1 MEEIWSKYYTNNSEI
16 ISLINIWSNSFE
28 KEKEDIQYFIIKK
41 LSYLIYAKIK
51 TYKKE
56 TYYND
61 LLQEGNI
68 ALLKAIKDF
77 NINRGSNFFTI
88 ASWYLSNHI
97 RDFLK
102 GIKNKEV
109 VCENIEQFVKDH
121 IKSPQDYYEKI
132 ECEKLIKNAIL
143 SLPKMERYVVV
154 MRYGF
159 FDSREYT
166 LKEIGEMFSVSKQYV
181 EQVEKKAVLRLR
193 KKIDKE
199 LGENL

>member
-1 MEEIWSKYYTNNSEI
+1 MVEIWSKYYTNNAEVLN
-16 ISLINIWSNSFE
+16 LINIWSNSIN
-28 KEKEDIQYFIIKK
+28 KEKEDAQNLIISK

-51 TYKKE
+51 TYKKKH
-56 TYYND
+56 YYKD
-61 LLQEGNI
+61 LFQEGKI
-68 ALLKAIKDF
+68 ALLRAIKDF
-77 NINRGSNFFTI
+77 DVNKGSNFFTI
-88 ASWYLSNHI
+88 ASWYLSNQI

-102 GIKNKEV
+102 GINKEV
-109 VCENIEQFVKDH
+109 ACENVEQFLNNQ
-121 IKSPQDYYEKI
+121 ISPQEYYEKF
-132 ECEKLIKNAIL
+132 EREKLIKNAIL
-143 SLPKMERYVVV
+143 SLPKMERYVLV

-181 EQVEKKAVLRLR
+181 EQVEKKAISKLQ